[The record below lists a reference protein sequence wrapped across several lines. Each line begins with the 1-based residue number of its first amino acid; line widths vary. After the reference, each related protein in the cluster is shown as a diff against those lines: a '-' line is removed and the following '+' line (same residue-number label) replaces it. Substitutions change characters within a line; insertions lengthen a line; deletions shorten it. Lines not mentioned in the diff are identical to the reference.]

1 MIEPPLSTAT
11 SFVNNDPFNFD
22 LLLLGDI
29 NNSLAYFIYAFE
41 QMGNIGIGK
50 RINGKRGRFSLEE
63 VRRGDN
69 LLYSSANN
77 TLRHESGNRIMKI
90 GDPQLIGSARLRLS
104 LITPLRLKFE
114 NRLRAELPFHVL
126 VRAMLRRVSSLFSCY
141 GQGEPALDYR
151 GMIKRAQDVEIVNSG
166 LEWYDWRRYSFR
178 QDKSMLM
185 GGMAGTI
192 TYEGDFG
199 EYMPLIDICT
209 EVHIGKQTSFGLGK
223 IKAEIFE

>member
-1 MIEPPLSTAT
+1 
-11 SFVNNDPFNFD
+11 
-22 LLLLGDI
+22 
-29 NNSLAYFIYAFE
+29 
-41 QMGNIGIGK
+41 MGNIGIGK

-63 VRRGDN
+63 VRCGDN
-69 LLYSSANN
+69 LLYSSADN
-77 TLRHESGNRIMKI
+77 TLRQESGNRIMKI
-90 GDPQLIGSARLRLS
+90 GAPQLTGSARLRLS

-141 GQGEPALDYR
+141 GEGEPDLDYR
-151 GMIKRAQDVEIVNSG
+151 GMVKRAQDVEIVNSG

-223 IKAEIFE
+223 IKAEVFE